1 MTNCLGLHNKNIAY
15 VVIVALPYR
24 RVTENTEEGNL
35 FVSADTLTG
44 VYHFPILFI
53 QLPAPL
59 YTGYFPYTV
68 KIASSIPLF

>member
-1 MTNCLGLHNKNIAY
+1 MTNCLGLLVHNKNIAY

-35 FVSADTLTG
+35 FVSDTLTG

-53 QLPAPL
+53 LLPAL
-59 YTGYFPYTV
+59 LHTGYFPYYT
-68 KIASSIPLF
+68 L